1 MKATLNRAM
10 RPVRRAADGGRACIQ
25 GLYTA
30 SPAGS
35 SLERAVAN
43 LLGDMTTGRVP
54 RLRILFQGA
63 PLEPAR
69 GGDRNVRHRS

>member
-10 RPVRRAADGGRACIQ
+10 RLVRQAVDEGRACIQ

-35 SLERAVAN
+35 NLERAVAN

-54 RLRILFQGA
+54 RLRISVQGA
-63 PLEPAR
+63 PLTLNPPISS
-69 GGDRNVRHRS
+69 NSF